1 MQHTMT
7 DTTRPPF
14 VPQIR
19 LYQNWLA
26 EQRGLRFDSYDA
38 LWRWTTTETEAFWQ
52 SIWDYFGLQ
61 SPTPHTAVLEKNVMP
76 CASWFPGAQVN
87 YAQQVFRHA
96 GPAHAAGFPAIV
108 GCNEKGRCLEL
119 SWPELRRQV
128 ASLALHLMDQGVKP
142 GDRVAVYLPNIP
154 ETMVAFLAT
163 ISIGGVW
170 SVCAPDMGTNAV
182 LDRFRQIEPRVLI
195 ACDGVTYGGRDFDR
209 LGVVGELRAALPTVG
224 HVILHTNLA
233 DGDIARQAALTAAAP
248 CVSFEAATARGD
260 AAVAAFEPMWL
271 PFDHPLWIVYS
282 SGTTGMPKPIV
293 HGHGGTIVVGLA
305 MKVLHNDVG
314 CSYDPNSW
322 GERYHWYSSTGWV
335 MWNAQTSGLLNGTTC
350 VIYDGNPG
358 GSKDKPDWTTLW
370 RFAAVQGVSFFG
382 AGAAFFANCL
392 KAGVDLST
400 CGDLSR
406 VRALGTTGSPLSEDA
421 QNWGTEQFR
430 KLHRQTQGDRF
441 TAGPPQGESAPSG
454 GSGPREAGERGDD
467 VGRHD
472 PAPGR
477 PKPDQPPRGATTR
490 EAAERGDD
498 VGRHDPAPGRPK
510 PDQPPRGATTREAAE
525 CGGDIWWCNI
535 SGGTDFAGAFIG
547 GNRELPQIPGRMQC
561 RMIGSAVESWD
572 EQGQPVTDAVGE
584 LVCTQ
589 PIPSMPLYFVG
600 DVDNQRLLGSYFDMY
615 PAGHG
620 RKPGGGDL
628 DASAGAVWRHGD
640 WLRIYPDGS
649 CVIYGRSD
657 ATINRHGLRMG
668 TSELYSAVEAL
679 PEVMD
684 SMVVDLEY
692 LGKESYMPLFVVLRE
707 GVGFDDALK
716 ARINN
721 AIRTAL
727 SPRFLPNAIFQ
738 VAEIPR
744 TLSGKKQELPIKK
757 LLLGQPIE
765 KVINKEAMA
774 NPGCLDWY
782 VAFARERALAHPG

>member
-1 MQHTMT
+1 MSASPDHM
-7 DTTRPPF
+7 PPF

-19 LYQNWLA
+19 LYQNWLE
-26 EQRGLRFDSYDA
+26 EQRGLHFETYDD
-38 LWRWTTTETEAFWQ
+38 LWRWSTTDVEAYWQ
-52 SIWDYFGLQ
+52 SVWDYFEVT
-61 SPTPHTAVLEKNVMP
+61 SPTPHTAVLEKNLMP
-76 CASWFPGAQVN
+76 GARWFPGAQVN
-87 YAQQVFRHA
+87 YTQQVFRHVL
-96 GPAHAAGFPAIV
+96 PAHAAGFPAVI
-108 GCNEKGRCLEL
+108 GRNEKGQAVEL

-128 ASLALHLMDQGVKP
+128 AALALYLQAQGVVP
-142 GDRVAVYLPNIP
+142 GDRVAVYLPNIA
-154 ETMVAFLAT
+154 ETLVAFLAVV
-163 ISIGGVW
+163 SIGGVW

-182 LDRFRQIEPRVLI
+182 LDRFKQIDPKVLI

-209 LGVVGELRAALPTVG
+209 LAVVAELRAALPTVK
-224 HVILHTNLA
+224 HVVLHTNLA
-233 DGDIARQAALTAAAP
+233 QTPAEVNAALAAASP
-248 CVSFEAATARGD
+248 CAAFAQITARGD
-260 AAVAAFEPMWL
+260 DEVAAFEPLWL

-293 HGHGGTIVVGLA
+293 HGHGGTLLVALA
-305 MKVLHNDVG
+305 MKSLHNDVG
-314 CSYDPNSW
+314 CSYEPNSW

-335 MWNAQTSGLLNGTTC
+335 MWNAQLGGLLSGTTC

-358 GSKDKPDWTTLW
+358 GSKERPDWTTLW
-370 RFAAVQGVSFFG
+370 RFAAEQGVTFFG
-382 AGAAFFANCL
+382 AGAAFYANCL

-400 CGDLSR
+400 CGDLSKI
-406 VRALGTTGSPLSEDA
+406 RALGSTGSPLSEDA
-421 QNWGTEQFR
+421 QNWGTDQFR
-430 KLHRQTQGDRF
+430 KLHGRAEEDRF
-441 TAGPPQGESAPSG
+441 TAGPPQGELAPSG
-454 GSGPREAGERGDD
+454 GSGPREAGER
-467 VGRHD
+467 
-472 PAPGR
+472 
-477 PKPDQPPRGATTR
+477 
-490 EAAERGDD
+490 
-498 VGRHDPAPGRPK
+498 
-510 PDQPPRGATTREAAE
+510 
-525 CGGDIWWCNI
+525 GGDIWWCNI

-547 GNRELPQIPGRMQC
+547 AHRELPMQAGRMQC
-561 RMIGSAVESWD
+561 RLLGCAVESWD
-572 EQGQPVTDAVGE
+572 EQGQPVIDAVGE
-584 LVCTQ
+584 LVCAQ

-600 DVDNQRLLGSYFDMY
+600 DADNQRLIGSYFDTY
-615 PAGHG
+615 PEGHG

-628 DASAGAVWRHGD
+628 NKDAGAVWRHGD

-692 LGKESYMPLFVVLRE
+692 LGRESYMPLFVVLRE
-707 GVGFDDALK
+707 GVTLDAPMTAK
-716 ARINN
+716 ING
-721 AIRTAL
+721 AVRTAL

-782 VAFARERALAHPG
+782 VAFARDHASVARA